1 MGNVPGKTGVSE
13 VDPETITPQKE
24 PMSRT
29 IRLLMALP
37 ALAGCS
43 GGGMGTEPILEELPR
58 ALSEAETRLI
68 DGGNRFTFDLFREA
82 TRALP
87 NDSNAF
93 LSPLSASMALGM
105 ALNGAGGETFD
116 SMRQTLRFGDL
127 PLEQINQGYKSL
139 TELLTGLDRSTEML
153 VANSVWLAQGFAM
166 ESEFQEAARTWF
178 GAEAEAL
185 DFGSPAALS
194 RINGWVAE
202 ATRNRIPKLLDQIRP
217 EEVAF
222 LVNALYF
229 KGRWRV
235 AFDPKQTQPQPFHA
249 ADGSTTNVPMMF
261 LKEGVRYA
269 RTQSYEAAELLY
281 GNGAFAMVIV
291 LPAEGVTLAGLV
303 AGMDAAGWSDLAGR
317 LAENNVQLRLP
328 RFKLE
333 VTRELKDDLSGL
345 GMGIAFDPNRAD
357 FYGIADVRPERLYLT
372 RVLQKT
378 FVEVNE
384 EGTEAAAATAVGVGV
399 TSAPPTM
406 EVNRPFL
413 FAIRERLSGTVVF
426 MGQVN
431 RLP

>member
-1 MGNVPGKTGVSE
+1 MTRKAGILLLLPGL
-13 VDPETITPQKE
+13 I
-24 PMSRT
+24 
-29 IRLLMALP
+29 A
-37 ALAGCS
+37 CS
-43 GGGMGTEPILEELPR
+43 GKVPTEPLLEELPR
-58 ALSEAETRLI
+58 PLSQAETRLI
-68 DGGNRFTFDLFREA
+68 DAGNRFSFDLFRQA
-82 TRALP
+82 TQSLP
-87 NDSNAF
+87 ADSNAF

-116 SMRQTLRFGDL
+116 EMRQALQFGDL

-139 TELLTGLDRSTEML
+139 IELLTGLDRSTEMIA
-153 VANSVWLAQGFAM
+153 ANSVWLNQGFPMLPA
-166 ESEFQEAARTWF
+166 FKDAARTWF
-178 GAEAEAL
+178 EAEAEEL
-185 DFGSPAALS
+185 DFSSPTALN

-235 AFDPKQTQPQPFHA
+235 AFDPKRTQPSPFHA
-249 ADGSTTNVPMMF
+249 ADGSTGSVPMMH
-261 LKEGVRYA
+261 LEEGVRYA

-291 LPAEGVTLAGLV
+291 LPAAGQTVAELV
-303 AGMDAAGWSDLAGR
+303 AAMDASAWSDLTGR
-317 LAENNVQLRLP
+317 LADSEVELRLP
-328 RFKLE
+328 RFKFELI
-333 VTRELKDDLSGL
+333 RELKDDLSAL
-345 GMGIAFDPNRAD
+345 GMDIAFDPNRAD
-357 FYGIADVRPERLYLT
+357 FYGIADVRPDRLYLT

-431 RLP
+431 KLP

>member
-1 MGNVPGKTGVSE
+1 MTRKAGILLVLPG
-13 VDPETITPQKE
+13 
-24 PMSRT
+24 
-29 IRLLMALP
+29 LLA
-37 ALAGCS
+37 CS
-43 GGGMGTEPILEELPR
+43 GKSPTEPLLEELPR
-58 ALSEAETRLI
+58 PLSQAESRLI
-68 DGGNRFTFDLFREA
+68 DAGNQFSFDLFRQA
-82 TRALP
+82 TRNLP
-87 NDSNAF
+87 VDSNAF
-93 LSPLSASMALGM
+93 LSPVSASMALGM

-116 SMRQTLRFGDL
+116 AMRQALGFGDL

-139 TELLTGLDRSTEML
+139 IELLTGLDRSTEM
-153 VANSVWLAQGFAM
+153 VAANSVWLAQGFPM
-166 ESEFQEAARTWF
+166 EAGFREAARTWF
-178 GAEAEAL
+178 GAEAEEL
-185 DFGSPAALS
+185 DFSSPTALS

-235 AFDPKQTQPQPFHA
+235 AFDPKQTQPSPFHA
-249 ADGSTTNVPMMF
+249 ADGSTASVSMMH
-261 LKEGVRYA
+261 LKDGVRYA
-269 RTQSYEAAELLY
+269 RTQNYEAAELLY

-291 LPAEGVTLAGLV
+291 LPAAGQTVAELV
-303 AGMDAAGWSDLAGR
+303 AAMDAATWSDLTGR
-317 LAENNVQLRLP
+317 LAESEVELRLP
-328 RFKLE
+328 RFKFEL
-333 VTRELKDDLSGL
+333 TRELKDDLSEL

-357 FYGIADVRPERLYLT
+357 FYGIADVRPDRLYLT

-399 TSAPPTM
+399 TSMPPTM

-413 FAIRERLSGTVVF
+413 FAIRERLSGAVVF

-431 RLP
+431 VLR